1 MQIFFSI
8 SLVVFL
14 MGATHSKAQIY
25 GCTDPLANNY
35 NPSATVNNGS
45 CTYNAASVSPVASSN
60 LSNTLAETSGLI
72 FWNNL
77 VWTHNDS
84 DDVNVYGLDTLNGGI
99 LQTQPLT
106 GSLNTDWEEVS
117 QDSDYLYVGDFGN
130 NGNGNRTDLK
140 ILKIS
145 KNSFL
150 SGSPVIETI
159 NFSYSNQVNF
169 NPAGGNNTDF
179 DCEAFIVSTDS
190 IFLFTKQWVS
200 NQTSVYALPKIPGTH
215 IAQLRSTFNVQG
227 LITGSTWLEQERMIV
242 LTGYSSSLQ
251 PFLYLLY
258 DFNATAFFSGNKRKI
273 GLSLPFHQ
281 VEGIA
286 TTDGLKF
293 YISNEYFN
301 QFTINVPQKIHT
313 LNLSSYLQNYLANNG
328 PSERILNLTILL
340 EGLFNG
346 TSMNK
351 AQNGDGYQFTGD
363 IADQILLELR
373 STVMPYELA
382 GGPFP
387 VLLNTDGSAVV
398 TVPGFFS
405 DSYYLVVRHRNSI
418 ETWSSLPLS
427 FNSPVINYNFTSS
440 ASQAYGN
447 NLKFMSGKFLI
458 YTGDVNQDG
467 IVDSGDMTPV
477 DNDATLFVTGYI
489 SSDVNG
495 DGVVD
500 TGDMTMIDN
509 NGSLFISV
517 ASP

>member
-1 MQIFFSI
+1 MKSFMQIFFSI

-169 NPAGGNNTDF
+169 NRPGVIILIS
-179 DCEAFIVSTDS
+179 IVKHL
-190 IFLFTKQWVS
+190 LF
-200 NQTSVYALPKIPGTH
+200 
-215 IAQLRSTFNVQG
+215 
-227 LITGSTWLEQERMIV
+227 
-242 LTGYSSSLQ
+242 Q
-251 PFLYLLY
+251 P
-258 DFNATAFFSGNKRKI
+258 TAFFYSR
-273 GLSLPFHQ
+273 
-281 VEGIA
+281 
-286 TTDGLKF
+286 
-293 YISNEYFN
+293 SN
-301 QFTINVPQKIHT
+301 
-313 LNLSSYLQNYLANNG
+313 G
-328 PSERILNLTILL
+328 
-340 EGLFNG
+340 
-346 TSMNK
+346 
-351 AQNGDGYQFTGD
+351 
-363 IADQILLELR
+363 
-373 STVMPYELA
+373 
-382 GGPFP
+382 
-387 VLLNTDGSAVV
+387 
-398 TVPGFFS
+398 
-405 DSYYLVVRHRNSI
+405 
-418 ETWSSLPLS
+418 
-427 FNSPVINYNFTSS
+427 
-440 ASQAYGN
+440 
-447 NLKFMSGKFLI
+447 
-458 YTGDVNQDG
+458 
-467 IVDSGDMTPV
+467 
-477 DNDATLFVTGYI
+477 
-489 SSDVNG
+489 
-495 DGVVD
+495 
-500 TGDMTMIDN
+500 
-509 NGSLFISV
+509 
-517 ASP
+517 